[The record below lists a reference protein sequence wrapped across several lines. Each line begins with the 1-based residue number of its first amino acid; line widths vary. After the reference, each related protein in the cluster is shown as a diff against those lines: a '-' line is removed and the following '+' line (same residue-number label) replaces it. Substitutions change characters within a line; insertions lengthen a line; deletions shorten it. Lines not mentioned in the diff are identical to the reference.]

1 MPKLRVTATLSL
13 LALAIGA
20 AGTAWLSDQTAG
32 RADSPAVGHRIARAL
47 AVHHRHEHL
56 IKRPV
61 VVQRQRYASAQAEAA
76 ATPAAAANAADTLVP
91 LSTPTT
97 SMPISSMDDHAT
109 GNVVLH
115 LVVDGQGDV
124 LRASVAQSSG
134 DHVLDA
140 NAMEIA
146 RHWRFAV
153 PTNHPQG
160 LSGDLTLRFTGQ
172 SA

>member
-13 LALAIGA
+13 LALAVGT
-20 AGTAWLSDQTAG
+20 AGTAWLTDQTAG
-32 RADSPAVGHRIARAL
+32 WAASPAVGHRMTRVLAL
-47 AVHHRHEHL
+47 HHRHEHW

-61 VVQRQRYASAQAEAA
+61 VVQRQHYASAQASAA
-76 ATPAAAANAADTLVP
+76 ATPAAVNTDETLVP
-91 LSTPTT
+91 ISTPTT
-97 SMPISSMDDHAT
+97 SMPISSMEDHAT

-124 LRASVAQSSG
+124 LHASIAQSSG
-134 DHVLDA
+134 DHMLDA
-140 NAMEIA
+140 NAMQIA

-153 PTNHPQG
+153 PSNRPQG

>member
-13 LALAIGA
+13 LTLAIGT
-20 AGTAWLSDQTAG
+20 AGTAWLTELTEG
-32 RADSPAVGHRIARAL
+32 RADAPAVGHRVAHAL
-47 AVHHRHEHL
+47 AVHRHHEHT

-61 VVQRQRYASAQAEAA
+61 VVQRQHYASAIAS
-76 ATPAAAANAADTLVP
+76 ATPAAPANADDTLVP
-91 LSTPTT
+91 ISTPTT
-97 SMPISSMDDHAT
+97 SLPGGSSEDHAT

-124 LRASVAQSSG
+124 TQASIAQSSG

-153 PTNHPQG
+153 PMNHPQG
-160 LSGDLTLRFTGQ
+160 VSGDLTLRFTGQ
-172 SA
+172 SAS